1 MRKTILQILK
11 YIGALAL
18 GGIIGL
24 IGVSIFMILFTDI
37 TFNELITK
45 FANID
50 WADTAG
56 YILISILSLL
66 FSFTLHLLLHEG
78 GHCVAGLLSGYRF
91 VSFRIGNITLLR
103 TNNKLR
109 IKRFSLEGTAGQCL
123 MMPPQKPIDDIPTV
137 LYNLGGVLFNI
148 IFSIIGIIIFILTTS
163 ASVASCSIIFAMI
176 GILLAL
182 INGIPMKVGGVSND
196 GNNVLYLNKD
206 TKAKEAFVYQLITN
220 ALVQDGTRPAELPDE
235 YLSFDTD
242 FDYKDPLAVN
252 WLILSASV
260 LIDRQEYDRAY
271 TLLNHA
277 MQHSKEI
284 MQLFVYEIAC
294 ELVFT
299 ALITGHI
306 EQAKELYNKDLARY
320 IEQHKNVMSAK
331 QRISCAIA
339 LYIDKDA
346 EKAQQIYREVCDRR
360 DSYLM
365 QGEVKMDLALMEK
378 ILTDKK

>member
-11 YIGALAL
+11 YIGALAF

-37 TFNELITK
+37 TFSELITK

-78 GHCVAGLLSGYRF
+78 GHCAAGLLSGYRF

-182 INGIPMKVGGVSND
+182 TNGIPMKVGGVSND

-271 TLLNHA
+271 TLLDHA

-299 ALITGHI
+299 ALTTGHI

-365 QGEVKMDLALMEK
+365 QGEVKMDLALMEE

>member
-11 YIGALAL
+11 YIGALAF

-37 TFNELITK
+37 TFSELITK

-271 TLLNHA
+271 TLLDHA

-294 ELVFT
+294 ELVYT

-346 EKAQQIYREVCDRR
+346 EKAQQIYREVRDRR

-365 QGEVKMDLALMEK
+365 QGEVKMDLALMEE
-378 ILTDKK
+378 ILIDKK

>member
-11 YIGALAL
+11 YIGALAF

-37 TFNELITK
+37 TFSELITK

-271 TLLNHA
+271 TLLDHA

-320 IEQHKNVMSAK
+320 IEQHKNVMSVK

-365 QGEVKMDLALMEK
+365 QGEVKMDLALMEE

>member
-11 YIGALAL
+11 YIGALAF

-37 TFNELITK
+37 TFSELITK

-176 GILLAL
+176 GIILAL

-320 IEQHKNVMSAK
+320 IKQHKNVMSAK

>member
-11 YIGALAL
+11 YIGALAF

-37 TFNELITK
+37 TFSELITK

-182 INGIPMKVGGVSND
+182 TNGIPMKVGGVSND

-294 ELVFT
+294 ELVYT

-365 QGEVKMDLALMEK
+365 QGEVKMDLALMEE

>member
-11 YIGALAL
+11 YIGALAF

-37 TFNELITK
+37 TFSELITK

-271 TLLNHA
+271 TLLDHA

-320 IEQHKNVMSAK
+320 IEQHKNVMSVK

-346 EKAQQIYREVCDRR
+346 EKAQQIYREVRDRR

-365 QGEVKMDLALMEK
+365 QGEVKMDLALMEE

>member
-11 YIGALAL
+11 YIGALAF

-37 TFNELITK
+37 TFSELITK

-66 FSFTLHLLLHEG
+66 FSSTLHLLLHEG

-176 GILLAL
+176 GIILAL

-320 IEQHKNVMSAK
+320 IKQHKNVMSAK

>member
-11 YIGALAL
+11 YIGALAF

-37 TFNELITK
+37 TFSELITK

-242 FDYKDPLAVN
+242 FDYKDPLAVI

-271 TLLNHA
+271 TLLDHA

>member
-11 YIGALAL
+11 YIGALAF

-37 TFNELITK
+37 TFSELITK

-163 ASVASCSIIFAMI
+163 APVASFSIIFAMI

-294 ELVFT
+294 ELVYT

-339 LYIDKDA
+339 LYIDKEA

-365 QGEVKMDLALMEK
+365 QGEVKMDLALMEE

>member
-11 YIGALAL
+11 YIGALAF

-37 TFNELITK
+37 TFSELITK

-271 TLLNHA
+271 TLLDHA

>member
-11 YIGALAL
+11 YIGALAF

-37 TFNELITK
+37 TFSELITK

-294 ELVFT
+294 ELVYT

-339 LYIDKDA
+339 LYIDKEA

-365 QGEVKMDLALMEK
+365 QGEVKMDLALMEE

>member
-11 YIGALAL
+11 YIGALAF

-24 IGVSIFMILFTDI
+24 IGVSIFMILFTEI
-37 TFNELITK
+37 TFSELITK

-56 YILISILSLL
+56 YILISVLSLL

-123 MMPPQKPIDDIPTV
+123 MMPPQKPIDDIPTG

-271 TLLNHA
+271 TILNHA

-294 ELVFT
+294 ELVYT

-365 QGEVKMDLALMEK
+365 QGEVKMDLALMEE
-378 ILTDKK
+378 ILIDKK

>member
-11 YIGALAL
+11 YIGALAF

-37 TFNELITK
+37 TFSELITK

-56 YILISILSLL
+56 YILISIISLL

-176 GILLAL
+176 GIILAL

-271 TLLNHA
+271 TLLDHA

-365 QGEVKMDLALMEK
+365 QGEVKMDLALMEE
-378 ILTDKK
+378 ILIDKK

>member
-1 MRKTILQILK
+1 MKKTILQILK
-11 YIGALAL
+11 YIGALAF
-18 GGIIGL
+18 GGVIGL
-24 IGVSIFMILFTDI
+24 LGATIIIVLFTDI
-37 TFNELITK
+37 TFSELITK

-66 FSFTLHLLLHEG
+66 LSFILHLILHEG

-103 TNNKLR
+103 TNNKLC

-123 MMPPQKPIDDIPTV
+123 MMPPQRPINKIPTIF
-137 LYNLGGVLFNI
+137 YNLGGVLFNV
-148 IFSIIGIIIFILTTS
+148 IFSLIGIIIFIFTTS
-163 ASVASCSIIFAMI
+163 ATIASCSIIFAMI
-176 GILLAL
+176 GLLLAL

-196 GNNVLYLNKD
+196 GNNVLYLNKNI
-206 TKAKEAFVYQLITN
+206 KAKEAFVYQLITN
-220 ALVQDGTRPAELPDE
+220 ALVQDGTRPAELPEE

-242 FDYKDPLAVN
+242 IDYKDPLAVN

-260 LIDRQEYDRAY
+260 LIDKQEYDRAY
-271 TLLNHA
+271 TILDYA

-284 MQLFVYEIAC
+284 MQLFVNEIAC
-294 ELVFT
+294 ELLFT
-299 ALITGHI
+299 ALLTGHI
-306 EQAKELYNKDLARY
+306 EQAKELYNNDLARY

-346 EKAQQIYREVCDRR
+346 EKAQKIYSEVRNQR

-365 QGEVKMDLALMEK
+365 QGEVKMDLALMEE

>member
-11 YIGALAL
+11 YIGALAF

-37 TFNELITK
+37 TFSELITK

>member
-11 YIGALAL
+11 YIGALAF

-37 TFNELITK
+37 TFSELITK

-182 INGIPMKVGGVSND
+182 TNGIPMKVGGVSND

-271 TLLNHA
+271 TLLDHA

-365 QGEVKMDLALMEK
+365 QGEVKMDLALMEE

>member
-11 YIGALAL
+11 YIGALAF

-37 TFNELITK
+37 TFSELITK
-45 FANID
+45 FAHID

-242 FDYKDPLAVN
+242 FNYKDPLAVN

-306 EQAKELYNKDLARY
+306 EQAKGLYNKDLARY

-339 LYIDKDA
+339 LYIDKEA

>member
-1 MRKTILQILK
+1 
-11 YIGALAL
+11 
-18 GGIIGL
+18 
-24 IGVSIFMILFTDI
+24 MILFTDI
-37 TFNELITK
+37 TFSELITK

-271 TLLNHA
+271 TLLDHA

>member
-11 YIGALAL
+11 YIGALAF

-37 TFNELITK
+37 TFSELITK

-56 YILISILSLL
+56 YILISIISLL

-271 TLLNHA
+271 TLLDHA

-365 QGEVKMDLALMEK
+365 QGEVKMDLALMEE
-378 ILTDKK
+378 ILIDKK